1 MVSRALT
8 ALTIG
13 GRVSI
18 LIGCEESGTVRDA
31 LIRRGHDAWS
41 CDILPSRG
49 EYTEKHIQGDIM
61 EILYDPRWNALIA
74 FPDCTFMANSG
85 AKHLYNNQ
93 DKTQGINR
101 DRLNKMVRA
110 AMFFK
115 TLLDAPIEKIAL
127 ENPQMLGYAMD
138 IIGKK
143 QTQIIQ
149 PWQFGHPETK
159 KTYLWLK
166 GFPELEPTNIVEGR
180 EQRIWKMPPGPNR
193 KRERSKTY
201 KGIADA
207 MAEQWF

>member
-1 MVSRALT
+1 
-8 ALTIG
+8 
-13 GRVSI
+13 
-18 LIGCEESGTVRDA
+18 
-31 LIRRGHDAWS
+31 
-41 CDILPSRG
+41 
-49 EYTEKHIQGDIM
+49 M